1 MKTCREA
8 HDAED
13 AVQLVVVERVAGFD
27 VLLTAVE
34 YRLGREQLC
43 EDAANRPD
51 ILIQINE

>member
-1 MKTCREA
+1 METCREA

-34 YRLGREQLC
+34 YRLGRQQLR
-43 EDAANRPD
+43 EDAADRPD
-51 ILIQINE
+51 I